1 MAQYTITHACGHE
14 HTHQLYGKTAGR
26 ERKEQWLASG
36 VCPACYKAEQ
46 EAKRQAAN
54 EAAQAANA
62 SAGLPALEGTPKQ
75 IAWAETIRAGYAE
88 QIDQIKARLEAA
100 GGLDKLRTQSPAE
113 KVAAFERQL
122 ASMDALLAKVSAAWW
137 IDHRQATLQT
147 LVTEIAAEIA

>member
-1 MAQYTITHACGHE
+1 MAQYTITHTCGHD
-14 HTHQLYGKTAGR
+14 HVHQLYGKTADR

-36 VCPACYKAEQ
+36 VCPTCYKAEQ
-46 EAKRQAAN
+46 DAKRQAAN

-62 SAGLPALEGTPKQ
+62 EAGLPALEGSEKQ

-88 QIDQIKARLEAA
+88 QIDQIKARLDAA
-100 GGLDKLRTQSPAE
+100 GGLDTLRTQSPAE
-113 KVAAFERQL
+113 KVAAFQRQL
-122 ASMDALLAKVSAAWW
+122 LCMDALLQKASAAWW